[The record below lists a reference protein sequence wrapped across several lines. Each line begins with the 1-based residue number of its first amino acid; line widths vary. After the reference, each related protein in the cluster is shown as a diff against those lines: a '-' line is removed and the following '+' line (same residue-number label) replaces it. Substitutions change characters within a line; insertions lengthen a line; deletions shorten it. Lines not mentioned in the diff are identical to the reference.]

1 MKKKTCLVLTGPT
14 AVGKTSLAIQLAQK
28 YNTSIISADSR
39 QCYKEMNI
47 GVAKPTEEQLQQVPH
62 YFINSHSIMEE
73 VNAGGFEQ
81 FALAA
86 AETIFEKKDIA
97 VMVGGTG
104 LYIKA
109 FCEGLDSIPSVN
121 TDVREELVR
130 NFELKGLNWLQQQ
143 IEEMD
148 PQFYTEGE
156 MKNPRRMLRAL
167 EVKLSTGNSIRAYQQ
182 GKKMARSFNC
192 IMIGLELPKELLHQQ
207 ITQRVEEMMEQGLLE
222 EVKKLYPQHSFNALQ
237 TVGYSE
243 LFRYLDGEV
252 SLAEA
257 VQLIKRNTRQYAKRQ
272 ITWFK
277 KAGIEQFFDP
287 RFPQKIF
294 SFVEEKLHDNLI

>member
-1 MKKKTCLVLTGPT
+1 MKKKTCIVITGPT

-47 GVAKPTEEQLQQVPH
+47 GVAKPTEEQLQKVQH
-62 YFINSHSIMEE
+62 YFINSHSITDE

-81 FALAA
+81 FALMAA
-86 AETIFEKKDIA
+86 ATIFEKNEVA
-97 VMVGGTG
+97 VVVGGTG

-109 FCEGLDSIPSVN
+109 FCEGLDSIPNVHSN
-121 TDVREELVR
+121 IREELVK
-130 NFELKGLNWLQQQ
+130 NYELKGLNWLQQQ
-143 IEEMD
+143 IEEND
-148 PQFYTEGE
+148 PQFFTEGE
-156 MKNPRRMLRAL
+156 MKNPQRMMRAL
-167 EVKLSTGNSIRAYQQ
+167 EVKLSTGISIREYQQ
-182 GKKMARSFNC
+182 GKKIARHFNC

-207 ITQRVEEMMEQGLLE
+207 INQRVEDMIQHGLLE
-222 EVKKLYPQHSFNALQ
+222 EVKNLYPQRSFNALQ

-257 VQLIKRNTRQYAKRQ
+257 VQLIKKNTRQYAKRQ

-294 SFVEEKLHDNLI
+294 SFVEEKLHGNLI

>member
-1 MKKKTCLVLTGPT
+1 MKKKTCIVITGPT
-14 AVGKTSLAIQLAQK
+14 AAGKTSLAIQLAQK

-47 GVAKPTEEQLQQVPH
+47 GVAKPTEEQLQKVQH
-62 YFINSHSIMEE
+62 YFINSHSITDE

-81 FALAA
+81 FALMAA
-86 AETIFEKKDIA
+86 ATIFEKNEVA
-97 VMVGGTG
+97 VVVGGTG

-109 FCEGLDSIPSVN
+109 FCEGLDSIPNVHSN
-121 TDVREELVR
+121 IREELVK
-130 NFELKGLNWLQQQ
+130 NYELKGLNWLQQQ
-143 IEEMD
+143 IEEND
-148 PQFYTEGE
+148 PQFFTEGE
-156 MKNPRRMLRAL
+156 MKNPQRMMRAL
-167 EVKLSTGNSIRAYQQ
+167 EVKLSTGISIREYQQ
-182 GKKMARSFNC
+182 GKKIARHFNC

-207 ITQRVEEMMEQGLLE
+207 INQRVEDMIQHGLLE
-222 EVKKLYPQHSFNALQ
+222 EVKNLYPQRSFNALQ

-257 VQLIKRNTRQYAKRQ
+257 VQLIKKNTRQYAKRQ

-294 SFVEEKLHDNLI
+294 SFVEEKLHGNLI